1 MTAVD
6 RVFMASPSH
15 PLSIASHA
23 VVRRSLSQRTQ
34 LSVNSSQRALSSL
47 VFRRPPY
54 LEPTH
59 LLRKII
65 NIGRCITNTH
75 THPMQLTH
83 NAELDREEALR
94 RRQLIGRMRVKTPS
108 KRPYDCIIALHEYW
122 LLG

>member
-23 VVRRSLSQRTQ
+23 VIRRSLPQRTQ

-47 VFRRPPY
+47 VFRRPPW
-54 LEPTH
+54 EPTH

-65 NIGRCITNTH
+65 NIGRMHHQHAH
-75 THPMQLTH
+75 TSDAVDTQCGARPRGSSTQKTT
-83 NAELDREEALR
+83 DRTDAGEDALKAALR
-94 RRQLIGRMRVKTPS
+94 
-108 KRPYDCIIALHEYW
+108 LHHSAP
-122 LLG
+122 